1 MLYNLYIFYN
11 HLFNTIY
18 FSIHQHNLFYLQ
30 FKLYNNMN
38 SMVPFHNMLYY
49 YNYNLFSNVY
59 FNIVYK
65 ELYFNTNKRYLI
77 YYHYIMNNLM
87 HLLYI
92 STLSYIILIQYD
104 IIINIIQMLLHHI
117 DMFLS
122 LMQNYRY
129 HYHII
134 QYISFIH

>member
-18 FSIHQHNLFYLQ
+18 LNIHQHNLFYLQ
-30 FKLYNNMN
+30 FKLYNIMR
-38 SMVPFHNMLYY
+38 SMVPFNNMLYY

-65 ELYFNTNKRYLI
+65 ELYSNTNKRYLI

-117 DMFLS
+117 NMFLS
-122 LMQNYRY
+122 LM
-129 HYHII
+129 
-134 QYISFIH
+134 